1 MNQQEFKEEI
11 FENREAIK
19 EKFANIY
26 DSKKL
31 LKMFMQV
38 FANIDYLT
46 FCKLMANEQREL
58 IQKVFGSPELV
69 FGKVARD
76 ELVNAGKLAG
86 ERKKTKEKEAVSS

>member
-11 FENREAIK
+11 FENREKIK

-26 DSKKL
+26 NYKKL
-31 LKMFMQV
+31 ARMFMQV

-46 FCKLMANEQREL
+46 FCKLTANEQREL

-69 FGKVARD
+69 FGKVAREVLEEFN
-76 ELVNAGKLAG
+76 ELVE
-86 ERKKTKEKEAVSS
+86 ERKETKEGE